1 MGIEYAIR
9 YIVLYSLMVRSW
21 GVEGWR
27 VEEAGARGEMADLP
41 ELAFPPPQWSGQG
54 WLLTGAQSALLGLG
68 ASGAGQVWDTATD

>member
-27 VEEAGARGEMADLP
+27 EEEAGARGEMADR
-41 ELAFPPPQWSGQG
+41 A
-54 WLLTGAQSALLGLG
+54 
-68 ASGAGQVWDTATD
+68 